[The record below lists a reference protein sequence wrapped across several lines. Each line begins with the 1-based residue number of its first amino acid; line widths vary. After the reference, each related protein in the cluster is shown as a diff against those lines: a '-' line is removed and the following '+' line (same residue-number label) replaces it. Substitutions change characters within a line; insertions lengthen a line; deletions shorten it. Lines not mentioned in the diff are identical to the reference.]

1 MENAFAPQRFVDSK
15 YGDLRTREPI
25 LMYGLK
31 LLLVIT
37 TLLLVNIETKKSS
50 MPIVYYRVNQIIKRN
65 VIFYSAIVGVV
76 YFLFKETN

>member
-37 TLLLVNIETKKSS
+37 ILLLVNIETKK
-50 MPIVYYRVNQIIKRN
+50 VACRLFIIESIKLLKEM
-65 VIFYSAIVGVV
+65 
-76 YFLFKETN
+76 LFFTVL